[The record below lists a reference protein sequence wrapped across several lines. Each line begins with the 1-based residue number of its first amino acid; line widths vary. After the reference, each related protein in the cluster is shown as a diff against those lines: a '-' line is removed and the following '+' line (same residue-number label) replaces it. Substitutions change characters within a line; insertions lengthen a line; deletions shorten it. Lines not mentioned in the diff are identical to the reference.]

1 MIYIFIVVF
10 VSLTILMCWQESR
23 KRKINFLVAILICL
37 IATPL
42 VGYFVLNGRPLRNPR
57 GCDWC
62 DNDKNEAEYCSI
74 CGKNIDGKLRN
85 GY

>member
-42 VGYFVLNGRPLRNPR
+42 VGYFVLNGRPLRKPITKVIDT
-57 GCDWC
+57 GWLE
-62 DNDKNEAEYCSI
+62 KVE
-74 CGKNIDGKLRN
+74 NIN
-85 GY
+85 G